1 MNRFTERPW
10 VYEIDCQSSKLRP
23 LFSAF
28 KQFKRAFAKRP
39 VHLQNLVLDEVR
51 NMTRS
56 YIELMLSQHR
66 QSSNDPRR
74 APR

>member
-23 LFSAF
+23 LFSA
-28 KQFKRAFAKRP
+28 FKRAFAKRP

-66 QSSNDPRR
+66 QSSYDPRR